1 MKEHFTL
8 RYSATEDNDSLLE
21 LDLSFDNP
29 TDELLVKR
37 LQDWLIAIGK
47 TKIVVSIPVNNATM
61 NNTIIN
67 NTTVI
72 DKEDKNFYDVD

>member
-8 RYSATEDNDSLLE
+8 RYSMTEENDSVMD

-37 LQDWLIAIGK
+37 IQDWLIAIGK
-47 TKIVVSIPVNNATM
+47 TNIVVSIPVNKDIKDPA
-61 NNTIIN
+61 
-67 NTTVI
+67 I

>member
-8 RYSATEDNDSLLE
+8 RYSMTEENDSIMD

-29 TDELLVKR
+29 TEELLLKR
-37 LQDWLIAIGK
+37 IQDWLIAIGK
-47 TKIVVSIPVNNATM
+47 PNIVVSIPVNNA
-61 NNTIIN
+61 I
-67 NTTVI
+67 I